1 MEAIAT
7 TTRASFDETDKY
19 GKSKLEV
26 FQLKSVGDSANLISS
41 LTSKLTILVI
51 VAFFTLFL
59 TMGLCL
65 YLGYFTFQLHN
76 AFFVLASL
84 FLLFGLILVVNKG
97 EIIKEPM
104 KYLIITS
111 LLNEMNNPKMN
122 NNKGADVY

>member
-51 VAFFTLFL
+51 VAFFSLFL

-76 AFFVLASL
+76 AFFGLASL

-111 LLNEMNNPKMN
+111 LLKEMNNPKMN
-122 NNKGADVY
+122 NNKGAEVY

>member
-1 MEAIAT
+1 M
-7 TTRASFDETDKY
+7 
-19 GKSKLEV
+19 
-26 FQLKSVGDSANLISS
+26 GDSANLISS

-51 VAFFTLFL
+51 VAFFSLFL

-111 LLNEMNNPKMN
+111 LLKEMNNPKMN

>member
-51 VAFFTLFL
+51 VAFFSLFL

-65 YLGYFTFQLHN
+65 YLGYFSFQIHN

-84 FLLFGLILVVNKG
+84 FLLSGLILVVNKG

-111 LLNEMNNPKMN
+111 LLKEMNNPKMN

>member
-1 MEAIAT
+1 MEATAT
-7 TTRASFDETDKY
+7 TSASFDETDKY

-51 VAFFTLFL
+51 VAFFSLFL

-111 LLNEMNNPKMN
+111 LLKEMNNPKMN

>member
-51 VAFFTLFL
+51 VAFFSLFL

-111 LLNEMNNPKMN
+111 LLKEMNNPKMN
-122 NNKGADVY
+122 NNKEADVY